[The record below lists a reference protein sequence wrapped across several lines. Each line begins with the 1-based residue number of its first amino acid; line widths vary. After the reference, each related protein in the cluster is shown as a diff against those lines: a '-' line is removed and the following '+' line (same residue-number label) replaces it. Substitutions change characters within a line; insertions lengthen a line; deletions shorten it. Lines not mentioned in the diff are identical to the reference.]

1 MSVEFS
7 QYENGNMFR
16 NEKGEELVIDLGS
29 IDTQSL
35 LIEGDKES
43 YTNKL
48 TAMEM
53 ESLTALCDTIL
64 PAVDPPENA
73 ADESVIRFYKTSAS
87 MAGTPE
93 HVGTIITIFSSFFLC
108 GGMILKDGKGK

>member
-7 QYENGNMFR
+7 QYE

-29 IDTQSL
+29 IDTQTL
-35 LIEGDKES
+35 LIEGDKQN

-53 ESLTALCDTIL
+53 EALTALCDTIL
-64 PAVDPPENA
+64 PALDPPENA

-87 MAGTPE
+87 MAGTPD
-93 HVGTIITIFSSFFLC
+93 HVGTITIFSLIFLV
-108 GGMILKDGKGK
+108 G